1 MAGLRTVLSQ
11 MIGRD
16 SAQMRLG
23 FVHLVIVR
31 FNLMCIVTLTRCDVQ
46 DFALIL
52 RSHLHGRSLAVRN
65 EAVMTLPQTPTTIA
79 M

>member
-31 FNLMCIVTLTRCDVQ
+31 FNLMCIVTLTHCDVQ

-52 RSHLHGRSLAVRN
+52 RSHFHGRSLAVRN